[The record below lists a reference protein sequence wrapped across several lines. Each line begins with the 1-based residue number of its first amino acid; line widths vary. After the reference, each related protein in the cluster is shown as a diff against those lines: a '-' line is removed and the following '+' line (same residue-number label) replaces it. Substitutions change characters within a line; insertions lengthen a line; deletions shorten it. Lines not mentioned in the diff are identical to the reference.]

1 MAQGAVKWFS
11 EEKGYGFITPDD
23 GGKDPFVHHSGIAV
37 EGFTSRVG
45 AHQGA
50 PQDMPSCA
58 GGGDSADG
66 TPQAPAALL
75 RSKPKPC
82 LLSGPNR

>member
-1 MAQGAVKWFS
+1 MTQGTVKWFS

-23 GGKDPFVHHSGIAV
+23 GGKDLFVHHSGIAV
-37 EGFTSRVG
+37 EGFKSRVG

-58 GGGDSADG
+58 WGRRRGWNTSSASRH
-66 TPQAPAALL
+66 A